1 MTAMVGFGIGPI
13 LGAGLGGFMYQH
25 LGTTVLYSWASAM
38 ALCAGV
44 VAWFALDIPELG
56 ARPEGEF
63 DAPADVVVAP
73 PEPLG

>member
-1 MTAMVGFGIGPI
+1 
-13 LGAGLGGFMYQH
+13 
-25 LGTTVLYSWASAM
+25 M

-56 ARPEGEF
+56 ARPEGEL
-63 DAPADVVVAP
+63 DVPADVVVAP